1 MDKKIQQRNNQIVK
15 LHQKGRTQQY
25 IADTLSL
32 TRQRIQ
38 QIERELG
45 LKREKTNRFKIYT
58 LTCQYS
64 GEKFE
69 SRNKKQKFA
78 TREYFY
84 LSRRKYR
91 TKAELETQKEV
102 KREKNRQ
109 KAAWYYYNVLKKRPD
124 FKELIRQRNQ
134 KYAVSTTN

>member
-1 MDKKIQQRNNQIVK
+1 MDKKIQQRNNKIVK
-15 LHQKGRTQQY
+15 LHEKGYTQQY
-25 IADTLSL
+25 IANTLGL
-32 TRQRIQ
+32 TRQRVQ

-45 LKREKTNRFKIYT
+45 LTRDKASRFKIYT

-64 GEKFE
+64 GKKFE

-91 TKAELETQKEV
+91 TKEELAAQKEA

-124 FKELIRQRNQ
+124 FKEIVRQRNQ
-134 KYAVSTTN
+134 RYAVSASN

>member
-1 MDKKIQQRNNQIVK
+1 MDKKIQQRNNKIVK
-15 LHQKGRTQQY
+15 LHSQGRTQQY
-25 IADTLSL
+25 IADTLGL

-38 QIERELG
+38 QLEREMG
-45 LKREKTNRFKIYT
+45 LARDKANRFKIYT
-58 LTCQYS
+58 LTCKYS
-64 GEKFE
+64 GKEFQ

-91 TKAELETQKEV
+91 TKEELALQKENRR
-102 KREKNRQ
+102 KKNRE

-124 FKELIRQRNQ
+124 FKEIVRQRNQ
-134 KYAVSTTN
+134 RYAIPTSN